1 MSEPQ
6 TPQEVY
12 RALQRQARREGRGV
26 QELFEFYL
34 LERFLYRLSV
44 SPYRDRFVLKGGLLL
59 TVLGVRRPTRDAD
72 VLARG
77 IADDEENLISVVGEI
92 SCIPADDGIT
102 FDASTVRSSVIR
114 EFAAYPG
121 MRISVPA
128 TLGTARLQLRLDIN
142 FGDPVG
148 PQEIEYPTLLAD
160 EPIALLG
167 YPVEAVIAE
176 KVETMI
182 SRGDA
187 NTRERDYAD
196 VLALSKVHPVKAKG
210 LRLALERTATHRGTA
225 LMPLS
230 KALDTLPTAR
240 QRDWKAFLD
249 RAGLKDMPND
259 FEEAVEQVARFVD
272 PILRPDPALSRWNP
286 SKQQWETNEQT

>member
-12 RALQRQARREGRGV
+12 RALQRRARNEGRGT

-44 SPYRDRFVLKGGLLL
+44 SRYRDRFVLKGGLLL
-59 TVLGVRRPTRDAD
+59 TVLGARRPTRDAD

-77 IADDEENLISVVGEI
+77 VTGDEGSLLTVVGEI
-92 SCIPADDGIT
+92 VGIPADDGIA
-102 FDASTVRSSVIR
+102 FDASSAQVSVIR
-114 EFAAYPG
+114 EHAAYPG
-121 MRISVPA
+121 LRISVPA
-128 TLGTARLQLRLDIN
+128 ALGTARLQLRLDVN

-148 PQEIEYPTLLAD
+148 PQKIEYPSLLSD
-160 EPIALLG
+160 ESFTLLG

-187 NTRERDYAD
+187 NTRERHYAD
-196 VLALSKVHPVKAKG
+196 VLALSEVHPVEARR
-210 LRLALERTATHRGTA
+210 LRYALERTATHRGTQ
-225 LMPLS
+225 LMPL
-230 KALDTLPTAR
+230 AQVLDTLPTAR
-240 QRDWKAFLD
+240 QRDWRAFLD
-249 RAGLKDMPND
+249 RSRLTTMPAS
-259 FEEAVEQVARFVD
+259 FKEAVAGVATFVD
-272 PILRPDPALSRWNP
+272 PVLRDDPALVRWDP
-286 SKQQWETNEQT
+286 SEGEWERRE

>member
-1 MSEPQ
+1 LSEPW

-12 RALQRQARREGRGV
+12 RALQRRARRERRGT

-44 SPYRDRFVLKGGLLL
+44 SRYRDRFVLKGGLLL
-59 TVLGVRRPTRDAD
+59 TVLGARRPTRDAD

-77 IADDEENLISVVGEI
+77 VAGDEESLLAVVGEI
-92 SCIPADDGIT
+92 AGIPADDGVT
-102 FDASTVRSSVIR
+102 FDASNARVSVIR
-114 EFAAYPG
+114 EHTTYPG
-121 MRISVPA
+121 LRVSVPA
-128 TLGTARLQLRLDIN
+128 TLGTARLQLRLDVN

-160 EPIALLG
+160 EPIGLLG

-196 VLALSKVHPVKAKG
+196 VLTLSRVHSVEARK
-210 LRLALERTATHRGTA
+210 LRQALEQTAAHRGTQ
-225 LMPLS
+225 LMPLTQ
-230 KALDTLPTAR
+230 ALDTLPTAR
-240 QRDWKAFLD
+240 QRDWRAFLD
-249 RAGLKDMPND
+249 RSRLTIMPES
-259 FEEAVEQVARFVD
+259 FEEGVEAVARFVD
-272 PILRPDPALSRWNP
+272 PVLRGDPDLVRWDP
-286 SKQQWETNEQT
+286 SAGDWERRS

>member
-1 MSEPQ
+1 MSEVSK
-6 TPQEVY
+6 PQEIY
-12 RALQRQARREGRGV
+12 RALQRQARSEGRGV

-59 TVLGVRRPTRDAD
+59 TVLGARRPTRDAD

-77 IADDEENLISVVGEI
+77 VAGDEKNLIAVVGEI
-92 SCIPADDGIT
+92 SSIFADDGIT
-102 FDASTVRSSVIR
+102 FDVSAISSSEIR
-114 EFAAYPG
+114 EHAAYPG
-121 MRISVPA
+121 LRITVPA
-128 TLGTARLQLRLDIN
+128 TLGTARLQLRLDVN

-148 PQEIEYPTLLAD
+148 PQEIEYPTLLAEETID
-160 EPIALLG
+160 LLG

-196 VLALSKVHPVKAKG
+196 VVALSKVHPVQARG
-210 LRLALERTATHRGTA
+210 LRQALERTAAHRDTQ
-225 LMPLS
+225 LIPLTQV
-230 KALDTLPTAR
+230 LDTLPTAR
-240 QRDWKAFLD
+240 QQDWRAFLA
-249 RAGLKDMPND
+249 RSRLTTIPES
-259 FEEAVEQVARFVD
+259 FEEAVADVANFVD
-272 PILRPDPALSRWNP
+272 PVLRNDPNLIRWNP
-286 SKQQWETNEQT
+286 STGEWERRR

>member
-1 MSEPQ
+1 MSEPR

-12 RALQRQARREGRGV
+12 RALQRRARKEGRGT

-34 LERFLYRLSV
+34 LERFLYGLSV

-59 TVLGVRRPTRDAD
+59 TVLGARRPTRDAD

-77 IADDEENLISVVGEI
+77 VAGDEESLLAVVGEI
-92 SCIPADDGIT
+92 ASIPANDGVT
-102 FDASTVRSSVIR
+102 FDASNARVSVIR
-114 EFAAYPG
+114 EHTTYPG
-121 MRISVPA
+121 LRISVPA

-160 EPIALLG
+160 EPIDLLG

-196 VLALSKVHPVKAKG
+196 VLALSKVHLVEARG
-210 LRLALERTATHRGTA
+210 LRQALEQTAAHRGTQ
-225 LMPLS
+225 LMPLTQ
-230 KALDTLPTAR
+230 ALDTLPTAR
-240 QRDWKAFLD
+240 QGDWRAFLD
-249 RAGLKDMPND
+249 RSLLTTMPES
-259 FEEAVEQVARFVD
+259 FEEAVEEVKAFVD
-272 PILRPDPALSRWNP
+272 PVLRNEPDLIRWDP
-286 SKQQWETNEQT
+286 SVGKWERRG

>member
-6 TPQEVY
+6 KPQEVY
-12 RALQRQARREGRGV
+12 RALQRRARSEGRGV

-59 TVLGVRRPTRDAD
+59 TVLGARRPTRDAD

-77 IADDEENLISVVGEI
+77 VAGDEENLTAVVGEI
-92 SCIPADDGIT
+92 ASIPADDGIA
-102 FDASTVRSSVIR
+102 FDTSAVRTAVIR

-121 MRISVPA
+121 LRISVPA
-128 TLGTARLQLRLDIN
+128 TLGTARLQLRLDVN

-160 EPIALLG
+160 EPIDLLG

-196 VLALSKVHPVKAKG
+196 VLALSKVHTVEAHS
-210 LRLALERTATHRGTA
+210 LRLALERTAAHRGTQ

-230 KALDTLPTAR
+230 QALDTLPTAR
-240 QRDWKAFLD
+240 QRDWRAFLA
-249 RAGLKDMPND
+249 RSRLTTMPES
-259 FEEAVEQVARFVD
+259 FEEAVAGVANFVD
-272 PILRPDPALSRWNP
+272 PILNNEPDLDRWNP
-286 SKQQWETNEQT
+286 STREWERQK